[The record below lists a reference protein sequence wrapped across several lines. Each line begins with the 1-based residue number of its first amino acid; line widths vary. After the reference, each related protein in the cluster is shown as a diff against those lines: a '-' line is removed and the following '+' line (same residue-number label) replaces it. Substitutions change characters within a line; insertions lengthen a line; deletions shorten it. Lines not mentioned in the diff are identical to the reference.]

1 MRRSGQFTVIE
12 QVILFG
18 LGVTIATGF
27 LVAFQDFGADV
38 KERSLQEQSQAL
50 AGVVSVN
57 TVELIQ
63 TGATGQETF
72 QIPPSIAGEDYF
84 IRFSQEGVTVATSNV
99 SATVGVAGLTERYN
113 FTGSASND
121 FQTATVT
128 KQSGRIRIEGG

>member
-27 LVAFQDFGADV
+27 LVAFEDFGADV

-50 AGVVSVN
+50 ADLVSTN
-57 TVELIQ
+57 TVELVQ
-63 TGATGQETF
+63 TGATGQATF
-72 QIPPSIAGEDYF
+72 QIPPTIAGEDYF
-84 IRFSQEGVTVATSNV
+84 IRFSGEGVTVATANT
-99 SATVGVAGLTERYN
+99 SATAGVAGLTERYN

-121 FQTATVT
+121 FRTATVT
-128 KQSGRIRIEGG
+128 KQDGRIRIEGN

>member
-27 LVAFQDFGADV
+27 LVAFEDFGSDV
-38 KERSLQEQSQAL
+38 QDRSLQEQSQAL
-50 AGVVSVN
+50 AGLISVN

-63 TGATGQETF
+63 TGADGEETF

-84 IRFSQEGVTVATSNV
+84 VRFSQDGVTVATTNV
-99 SATVGVAGLTERYN
+99 SATAGVAGLTERYN
-113 FTGSASND
+113 FTGSATND

-128 KQSGRIRIEGG
+128 KQDGRIRIEGG